1 MASRIPYEEKPL
13 LHHLNIEV
21 LLKILNHTFLNPFF
35 AWLGPFAFRAQG
47 FQYHHAPMW
56 GSAVYAGIV
65 TIIFLLQLLN
75 TRLAYGKKREFDW
88 TEEVVVITGGAS
100 GLGLLI
106 AEVYGMRGVSV
117 AVLDIKEAPEGGE
130 ARNVDFYKCDVGDLE
145 QVKKVK
151 ERIEEELGTPT
162 VVINNAAVM
171 YGKNIMDLESAE
183 IERTVRTNLLS
194 HFNTIKT
201 FLPAMQ
207 KLNKGTIVTISSV
220 LAHIAPKH
228 LSDYAATKAAVSAL
242 HHSLTADL
250 GGVDAPI
257 KTLLV
262 EPGQMS
268 SDLFAGVDTPSNF
281 FAPVLEPVDVAKEI
295 IAAVDVGKGG
305 VLAMPSYSRWIG
317 LVKVL
322 PVSMQRVVRWWS
334 GCDEAMVKRKTV
346 VRERLY
352 YSDDEEEDEEEK
364 KVKN

>member
-1 MASRIPYEEKPL
+1 MESQRRYEEKPL
-13 LHHLNIEV
+13 LHQLNIEV
-21 LLKILNHTFLNPFF
+21 LLKILNRTFLNPFF

-65 TIIFLLQLLN
+65 TIIFLFQLLN

-88 TEEVVVITGGAS
+88 TEEVVVITGGAG

-117 AVLDIKEAPEGGE
+117 AVLDVKEAPEGGK
-130 ARNVDFYKCDVGDLE
+130 ARNVTFYKCDVGDLE
-145 QVKKVK
+145 QVKEVK
-151 ERIEEELGTPT
+151 EKIEEELGIPT

-171 YGKNIMDLESAE
+171 YGKNIVDLEPAE
-183 IERTVRTNLLS
+183 IERTIRTNLLS
-194 HFNTIKT
+194 HFYTIKT

-207 KLNKGTIVTISSV
+207 KLNKGTIVTISSA

-228 LSDYAATKAAVSAL
+228 LSDYAAAKAAVSAL
-242 HHSLTADL
+242 HHALTADL

-281 FAPVLEPVDVAKEI
+281 FAPVLEPVDIAKEI
-295 IAAVDVGKGG
+295 IATVDAGNGG
-305 VLAMPSYSRWIG
+305 ILRMPSYSRWIG
-317 LVKVL
+317 LMNVL
-322 PVSMQRVVRWWS
+322 PVSMQRLVRWWS
-334 GCDEAMVKRKTV
+334 GCDEAMVKRRKV

-352 YSDDEEEDEEEK
+352 SSDDEEEEDEK